1 VKSTGPSS
9 SGFVS
14 QPPLGTASPSGVV
27 RMGNLNRLIVP
38 LRNWT
43 VHMIESVE
51 RRGTHD
57 APMGTKS
64 A

>member
-1 VKSTGPSS
+1 MLFEDAFRLKAAVP
-9 SGFVS
+9 
-14 QPPLGTASPSGVV
+14 GTAAPSGVV
-27 RMGNLNRLIVP
+27 RMGNLNRFSVP
-38 LRNWT
+38 SLKVT

-51 RRGTHD
+51 RKGTAD